1 MNSKY
6 LLAALGIA
14 SALLVAVPETGCGNA
29 APPPPVTAP
38 KAAPKPEAKPEAKM
52 DVVTVKGKDYSLTV
66 HTPEG
71 WQADTEAAKQY
82 HGEVLFTQKGDSG
95 AGAKILLIV
104 QHKFDENVALL
115 IEGDVTNIRKQF
127 PNLQVADL
135 DVKHPTYPT
144 FTKTLSQPGQF
155 FQYEAYMNPGSAYPS
170 ALYVGMSKAKDAATP
185 AELAAYKEIVQSVK
199 VAPPPTAPSPH

>member
-14 SALLVAVPETGCGNA
+14 SALLVALPGTGCGNG

-38 KAAPKPEAKPEAKM
+38 KAEMKAEMKAEVKT

-66 HTPEG
+66 GTPEG
-71 WQADTEAAKQY
+71 WQADTATAKQY
-82 HGEVLFTQKGDSG
+82 HGDILFTQKGDSG

-104 QHKFDENVALL
+104 QHKFDENTNLL
-115 IEGDVTNIRKQF
+115 LDGDITNIRKQF
-127 PNLQVADL
+127 PNLQLADL

-155 FQYEAYMNPGSAYPS
+155 FQYEAYMNPGSIYPNVV
-170 ALYVGMSKAKDAATP
+170 YVGMSKAKEAAAP
-185 AELAAYKEIVQSVK
+185 AELAAYKEIIQSLK
-199 VAPPPTAPSPH
+199 VEPPPAAPSPR